1 MSTILVTGGTG
12 TLGSL
17 VTARLRAR
25 GHEVRV
31 LSRRS
36 PEYPVDLTTGEGL
49 DAALAGADAVV
60 HCASDARGAGRG
72 DEAAARNLVAAAR
85 RSGLR
90 HLLYISIVG
99 VDAVPFPY
107 YRRKLAVER
116 ILAESGLGVTV
127 LRATQFHDL
136 LGMAAEALGKLPVV
150 PVPKGVPVQPVA
162 TDDVAARLAELA
174 EGEPAGRVPDLGG
187 PETRTLDAWLR
198 TYYAGRGRRR
208 AVLPVPLFGR
218 SYAAFRR
225 GGITAPGHAD
235 GTGTFAAY
243 VAGLRP
249 DGGKAQNRP

>member
-12 TLGSL
+12 TLGTL

-25 GHEVRV
+25 GHDVRV

-36 PEYPVDLTTGEGL
+36 PEYPVDLLTGTGL

-60 HCASDARGAGRG
+60 HCASATRSAGKG
-72 DEAAARNLVAAAR
+72 DEEAARHLVAAAR
-85 RSGLR
+85 RSGLA
-90 HLLYISIVG
+90 HLVYISIVG

-136 LGMAAEALGKLPVV
+136 LHMVADALGKLPVV
-150 PVPKGVPVQPVA
+150 LVPKGIPVQPVA
-162 TDDVAARLAELA
+162 TEDVAARLVELA

-198 TYYAGRGRRR
+198 AYYAARGKRR
-208 AVLPVPLFGR
+208 AVVPVPLFGR
-218 SYAAFRR
+218 AYAAFRS

-235 GTGTFAAY
+235 GTGTFASY
-243 VAGLRP
+243 VAGLAATT
-249 DGGKAQNRP
+249 GGGTR